1 MAGIRLEQLSRTFPG
16 GVVAVKGLDL
26 EIRDGEFLV
35 LVGPSGCGKTTTLRL
50 IAGLEPPTSG
60 RIFVGERDVTDLP
73 PRDRDVAMVFQSY
86 ALYPHMT
93 VRENLAFGLRMRKTP
108 KAEMER
114 RIRRVAETLEITEL
128 LPRRPAA
135 LSGGQRQRV
144 ALGRAIVREPRAFLF
159 DEPLSNLD
167 AKLRV
172 HTRAELV
179 RLHRQLGTTMVY
191 VTHDQ
196 TEAMTM
202 GERIAV
208 LDRGEIQQVGP
219 PLDVYDQPANRMVAG
234 FIGSPPTNFFD
245 GTLERV
251 DGVPAFRGASF
262 TVPFPAVRSDTR
274 DVVLG
279 IRPEHVAVSAADAED
294 RPVESREHA
303 DAGSSAATGIVAP
316 SPHPPVPPSEARGR
330 VVVQEPLGSETI
342 LYCQTDGGETIIA
355 RVAGRSELR
364 PDDLVTIRLDVARAH
379 LFGSPDGNRVSG
391 ASQDG

>member
-1 MAGIRLEQLSRTFPG
+1 
-16 GVVAVKGLDL
+16 
-26 EIRDGEFLV
+26 
-35 LVGPSGCGKTTTLRL
+35 
-50 IAGLEPPTSG
+50 
-60 RIFVGERDVTDLP
+60 
-73 PRDRDVAMVFQSY
+73 
-86 ALYPHMT
+86 
-93 VRENLAFGLRMRKTP
+93 MRKTP
-108 KAEMER
+108 RAEMEQR
-114 RIRRVAETLEITEL
+114 VQKVAETLDITEL

-202 GERIAV
+202 GQRIAV

-219 PLDVYDQPANRMVAG
+219 PLELYDQPANRMVAG

-245 GTLERV
+245 GTLESI
-251 DGVPAFRGASF
+251 DGVPTFRGTSF
-262 TVPFPAVRSDTR
+262 RVPFPDVRSDTP

-279 IRPEHVAVSAADAED
+279 IRPEHVSVNAAGN
-294 RPVESREHA
+294 H
-303 DAGSSAATGIVAP
+303 AATGINAP
-316 SPHPPVPPSEARGR
+316 SPGLPVPPSEGKGRGR

-342 LYCQTDGGETIIA
+342 LYCQMDGGETVIA

-364 PDDLVTIRLDVARAH
+364 PDDLVTVRLDTERAF
-379 LFGSPDGNRVSG
+379 LFESPGGRRVNG
-391 ASQDG
+391 ERGG